1 MKVPIVCLAAL
12 LLVACGNDS
21 APPQS
26 AVQVPAPAPSQLAAQ
41 PQPEKAAAVAA
52 PEARANPDLDLA
64 ARVKKAL
71 DEASSHISQ
80 GVDVT
85 VTGGAVRLYGTVAS
99 RADRRKAG
107 RVAAS
112 IPGVTS
118 VENKLVVVK
127 GS

>member
-1 MKVPIVCLAAL
+1 MKPMVITL
-12 LLVACGNDS
+12 LLVAAACSNE
-21 APPQS
+21 APPQA
-26 AVQVPAPAPSQLAAQ
+26 AVQPAPAAPAPLAEAGAQ
-41 PQPEKAAAVAA
+41 KAAAVV
-52 PEARANPDLDLA
+52 PESRPNPDLELA

-71 DEASSHISQ
+71 DEAASHISQ
-80 GVDVT
+80 GVDVAAS
-85 VTGGAVRLYGTVAS
+85 GGVVRLFGTVAS

-107 RVAAS
+107 QVAAS